1 MKPFIRQLAII
12 GQGLIGSSI
21 TRAAVKHGVAQSVV
35 VTDTSAKVRDR
46 VRELGLGVAK
56 VVDSNAEVVKDSDFI
71 IACIPV
77 GQFGALAEE
86 IGNRIE
92 PDAIFS
98 DVGSVKGSIVRDVER
113 FIPKNV
119 NFVPAHPLAG
129 TEYSG
134 PDSGKESLFVNRW
147 CILTPL
153 GDHESA
159 AVQKAVAFW
168 QALGSQVQL
177 MSVEHHDR
185 VLALTSHVPHLI
197 AFTIFQTALDQE
209 KVTNSEVMKFSA
221 GGFRDFTRIASS
233 NPTMWRD
240 IFLNNKD
247 AVLEVLQQFE
257 VDLHKLTKA
266 IKDDDAETLFEILSE
281 SRTTRRKVI
290 EKEHISVVTE
300 KARRQKKAKQEAVLS
315 RPYSSQD

>member
-1 MKPFIRQLAII
+1 MKPIIRQLAII

-56 VVDSNAEVVKDSDFI
+56 VVDSNTEVVKDSDFI

-134 PDSGKESLFVNRW
+134 PDSGKENLFMNRW

-153 GDHESA
+153 GDHQSA
-159 AVQKAVAFW
+159 AVNKAVAFW
-168 QALGSQVQL
+168 QGLGSQV
-177 MSVEHHDR
+177 
-185 VLALTSHVPHLI
+185 
-197 AFTIFQTALDQE
+197 
-209 KVTNSEVMKFSA
+209 
-221 GGFRDFTRIASS
+221 
-233 NPTMWRD
+233 
-240 IFLNNKD
+240 
-247 AVLEVLQQFE
+247 
-257 VDLHKLTKA
+257 
-266 IKDDDAETLFEILSE
+266 
-281 SRTTRRKVI
+281 
-290 EKEHISVVTE
+290 
-300 KARRQKKAKQEAVLS
+300 
-315 RPYSSQD
+315 

>member
-1 MKPFIRQLAII
+1 
-12 GQGLIGSSI
+12 
-21 TRAAVKHGVAQSVV
+21 
-35 VTDTSAKVRDR
+35 
-46 VRELGLGVAK
+46 
-56 VVDSNAEVVKDSDFI
+56 
-71 IACIPV
+71 
-77 GQFGALAEE
+77 
-86 IGNRIE
+86 
-92 PDAIFS
+92 
-98 DVGSVKGSIVRDVER
+98 
-113 FIPKNV
+113 
-119 NFVPAHPLAG
+119 
-129 TEYSG
+129 
-134 PDSGKESLFVNRW
+134 
-147 CILTPL
+147 
-153 GDHESA
+153 
-159 AVQKAVAFW
+159 
-168 QALGSQVQL
+168 

-185 VLALTSHVPHLI
+185 VVALTSHVPHLI